1 MAKNYRKHM
10 HTDDDEPVDDTERP
24 VATVPVKRIIIER
37 VGPKG
42 EDGIPGIRGPR
53 GPKGDKGDRGERGE
67 QGLPGVQGP
76 RGEKGERG
84 LQGPPGLR
92 GERGERGEKG
102 LQGERGEQ
110 GVAGPQGA
118 QGERGIPGVAGQRGE
133 KGEKGDPGV
142 AGSVGAQG
150 VRGERGERGE
160 KGEKGERGLQ
170 GERGIAGVQGVRG
183 ERGEKGERGERG
195 ERGAQG
201 IQGLAGRDGAVGAP
215 GAQGIPGEKGEKGD
229 KGDAGESPIL
239 SVQYPLKIDKERKH
253 LSIDLSKIKPVGGA
267 PVLYDGGGGLG
278 EAFKFISVSGQAGL
292 TAVQYDHETLTFVA
306 GQNITLQT
314 DPESNSIT
322 INSLGGGG
330 TGQAGTNFFYQQN
343 PPETGISVGS
353 RWMDS
358 DNGREYVYVYDGDNF
373 LWIQPSL
380 QMFLPGGTAEGRVNF
395 FYQPEPPTIGMGLGS
410 RWMDSDDGREYVY
423 IFDGDNFYWVE
434 PTTTPT
440 TYSAVVSSAIGI
452 TSDVYAAGDLDFY
465 IGVNA
470 PNPVTVI
477 LPANPATGREIVVKD
492 ESGQAGE
499 GVHRRITIVGA
510 NGATIDNDTS
520 AIINLN
526 NAGLRFIY
534 RGGWRI
540 I

>member
-1 MAKNYRKHM
+1 MAKNYRKHI
-10 HTDDDEPVDDTERP
+10 HTDDDEPVDDTVRP

-53 GPKGDKGDRGERGE
+53 GAKGDKGDRGERGE

-76 RGEKGERG
+76 RGERGERG

-110 GVAGPQGA
+110 GVAGPPGA
-118 QGERGIPGVAGQRGE
+118 QGERGVPGVAGQRGE

-142 AGSVGAQG
+142 AGSAGAQG

-170 GERGIAGVQGVRG
+170 GERGVAGVQGVRG

-195 ERGAQG
+195 ERGPQG
-201 IQGLAGRDGAVGAP
+201 VQGLAGRDGAVGA
-215 GAQGIPGEKGEKGD
+215 QGPQGMPGEKGEKGD
-229 KGDAGESPIL
+229 KGDPGESPIL
-239 SVQYPLKIDKERKH
+239 SVQYPLKIDKKRKH

-322 INSLGGGG
+322 INSIGGGG
-330 TGQAGTNFFYQQN
+330 TAGGTNFFYQQN
-343 PPETGISVGS
+343 PPETDISVGS

-358 DNGREYVYVYDGDNF
+358 DNGREFVYVFDGDNYS
-373 LWIQPSL
+373 WIQPSSS
-380 QMFLPGGTAEGRVNF
+380 MFIPGGTAGVEINF
-395 FYQPEPPTIGMGLGS
+395 FYQPTPPVVGMSLGS

-423 IFDGDNFYWVE
+423 VNDGDTFQWVQ
-434 PTTTPT
+434 PSSIAK
-440 TYSAVVSSAIGI
+440 YLAVVNSTVSVTGQSYVAN
-452 TSDVYAAGDLDFY
+452 DFDFY
-465 IGVNA
+465 IGLSHAGPITVTLP
-470 PNPVTVI
+470 PNP
-477 LPANPATGREIVVKD
+477 ASGREIVVKD

-499 GVHRRITIVGA
+499 GVHRRITVVGA
-510 NGATIDNDTS
+510 NGATIDNQDS

-534 RGGWRI
+534 NRGSWRI

>member
-1 MAKNYRKHM
+1 MAKNYRKHI
-10 HTDDDEPVDDTERP
+10 HTDDDEPVDDTVRP
-24 VATVPVKRIIIER
+24 VATAPVKRIIIER

-53 GPKGDKGDRGERGE
+53 GAKGDKGDRGERGE

-76 RGEKGERG
+76 RGERGERG

-110 GVAGPQGA
+110 GVAGPPGA
-118 QGERGIPGVAGQRGE
+118 QGERGVPGVAGQRGE

-150 VRGERGERGE
+150 PRGERGERGE

-170 GERGIAGVQGVRG
+170 GERGVAGVQGIRG

-195 ERGAQG
+195 ERGPQG
-201 IQGLAGRDGAVGAP
+201 VQGLAGRDGAVGAQ
-215 GAQGIPGEKGEKGD
+215 GAQGIPGEKGERGD

-292 TAVQYDHETLTFVA
+292 TAVQYDKETLTFVA
-306 GQNITLQT
+306 GQNIILQT
-314 DPESNSIT
+314 DPEANSIT
-322 INSLGGGG
+322 INSIGGGGG
-330 TGQAGTNFFYQQN
+330 TGQAGTNFFYQES
-343 PPETGISVGS
+343 PPQSGIS
-353 RWMDS
+353 
-358 DNGREYVYVYDGDNF
+358 
-373 LWIQPSL
+373 I
-380 QMFLPGGTAEGRVNF
+380 
-395 FYQPEPPTIGMGLGS
+395 GS

-423 IFDGDNFYWVE
+423 IYDGDNFLWIE
-434 PTTTPT
+434 PTMTPT
-440 TYSAVVSSAIGI
+440 TYTAVVNSA
-452 TSDVYAAGDLDFY
+452 TSVTGSAYAANDLDFY

-470 PNPVTVI
+470 PNPVTI
-477 LPANPATGREIVVKD
+477 TLPANPATGREIVVKD
-492 ESGQAGE
+492 ESGHAGD
-499 GVHRRITIVGA
+499 GIHRRITIVGA
-510 NGATIDNDTS
+510 NGATIDNETS